1 MADQNAPESAAI
13 APADTLPPP
22 STAPQTTRPTRSDDL
37 GLRRVL
43 GDRMLPTLVGAM
55 AFLAALAL
63 GGSVGTALLARHWQ
77 NGAATALTVQV
88 PRADPAS
95 AGTRQ
100 AANQAG
106 SRLDLVVTLLR
117 GTPGIASAE
126 PLSEPQ
132 LTDLLRP
139 WLGEDAGKLSLPL
152 PGVIAVHL
160 SAGAELDDSVD
171 LAALSQRLQ
180 AIAPGTLIESHG
192 VWVNRLA
199 ILARSLQACAWA
211 ALLVVA
217 GVAVAVIAVATR
229 AGLAARRE
237 SIEIVHGLGAT
248 DSYIAARFAARA
260 TRLAG
265 LGGVIGAL
273 AATPVLLVLA
283 DLAAPFASDQAPAT
297 LTPGVGP
304 LLLSWI
310 GALPL
315 VLWLSL
321 PGLPVIAALIG
332 FATAQGTVRS
342 WLRRLP

>member
-1 MADQNAPESAAI
+1 
-13 APADTLPPP
+13 
-22 STAPQTTRPTRSDDL
+22 
-37 GLRRVL
+37 
-43 GDRMLPTLVGAM
+43 MLPTLVGAM

-63 GGSVGTALLARHWQ
+63 GGSVGTALLAAHWQ

-88 PRADPAS
+88 PLADPGS
-95 AGTRQ
+95 AGSRQ

-117 GTPGIASAE
+117 GTPGIATAE
-126 PLSEPQ
+126 PLSDAQ
-132 LTDLLRP
+132 LTNLLRP
-139 WLGEDAGKLSLPL
+139 WLGDEAGKLSLPL
-152 PGVIAVHL
+152 PGVVAVHL
-160 SAGAELDDSVD
+160 SPGAELDDGAD

-265 LGGVIGAL
+265 LGGAIGAL

-283 DLAAPFASDQAPAT
+283 ALAAPFASDQAPPP
-297 LTPGVGP
+297 LTPGLGP
-304 LLLSWI
+304 LLLSWVS
-310 GALPL
+310 ALPP

-321 PGLPVIAALIG
+321 PALPLIAAMIG